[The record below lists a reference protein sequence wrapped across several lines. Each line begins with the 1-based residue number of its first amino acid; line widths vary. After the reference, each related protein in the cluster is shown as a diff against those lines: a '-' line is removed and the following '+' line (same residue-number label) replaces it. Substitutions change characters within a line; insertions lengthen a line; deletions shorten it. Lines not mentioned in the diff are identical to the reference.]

1 MMVQA
6 CSRAGDHRS
15 PLQEKQPIPVILR
28 KEMTKD
34 PARQL
39 KPAVQDIAYLI
50 FRYVLV

>member
-34 PARQL
+34 PAQRYDT
-39 KPAVQDIAYLI
+39 VWQDPSLCSG
-50 FRYVLV
+50 